1 MNEFN
6 NIYPDFWRIVKP
18 HTYGPYVMDFES
30 NQFES
35 VCKIIRENMH
45 YFNIGNLM
53 QIDAY
58 LTDLIGYLSGNNED
72 GFNQVLRFN
81 WELDDLLVEKKAE
94 TRQFLEYITPKI
106 SKYHFINNDLLINPY
121 DKINNE
127 DDNEDDFTSLR
138 VLMELRKET
147 LKYNYYLMLFVYDF
161 TLRMQKVKSE
171 IIKYELVRINSKNYT
186 LSPLDVIINE
196 LLLQYQEI
204 HKEFIIYN
212 NKLSKIQY
220 NREHLYLWPNNLH
233 ILNDYYNK
241 YFDFDKKKFNSVINE
256 SMSEGIIV

>member
-1 MNEFN
+1 MRTNIKMNEFN
-6 NIYPDFWRIVKP
+6 NRYPDFWRIVKP

-81 WELDDLLVEKKAE
+81 WELDDLLVEKKIKTKE
-94 TRQFLEYITPKI
+94 FLEYITPKI
-106 SKYHFINNDLLINPY
+106 SKHHFINGLLKNPY
-121 DKINNE
+121 ITMNVE
-127 DDNEDDFTSLR
+127 DEDDFTCLR

-147 LKYNYYLMLFVYDF
+147 LKYNYYLMLFVYDL
-161 TLRMQKVKSE
+161 TLRMQKIKSE
-171 IIKYELVRINSKNYT
+171 IIKYELT
-186 LSPLDVIINE
+186 LLIVKT
-196 LLLQYQEI
+196 I
-204 HKEFIIYN
+204 H
-212 NKLSKIQY
+212 
-220 NREHLYLWPNNLH
+220 YLH
-233 ILNDYYNK
+233 
-241 YFDFDKKKFNSVINE
+241 
-256 SMSEGIIV
+256 